1 MTGKPHF
8 IESIEQTISEKLPDN
23 IYILPALRLVSSIP
37 LLLIPCVPFISD
49 HPWVAIVAL
58 LLFGVIDYLDGTSE
72 KTRAADK
79 TKSRFL
85 HRITELPV
93 LLVLSWLNIGIIPVI
108 LLSAKVLLD
117 FLSILITAI
126 GKEKSSHGIR
136 TGINFITLFA
146 LLMLAFNLED
156 DIVTPLFTKYL
167 LLINIAYTAIIA
179 LYNMRV
185 LQKRFIADALSASN
199 LLCGVFSMV
208 FASHGKFGIS
218 LLLLMLGAAFDG
230 FDGAAAR
237 KFGGTRLGVY
247 SDDVADGVN
256 YGIAPGVALYYALG
270 GIEGLVAGILFSTF
284 TISRLV
290 YFTLNKSYSDPN
302 YFSGVPSTIGGIV
315 TLCAIILFKDMPVLT
330 GLMVGIACMQMVSFD
345 AHYRHLGRALS
356 SNRRIIYGMPVLIIM
371 LVIGNYISGVMG
383 PVAIILA
390 VSLIYGFMP
399 TLTHFTSL
407 IRKKPGEGGVMQSRQ
422 TSE

>member
-1 MTGKPHF
+1 MIGKPHF
-8 IESIEQTISEKLPDN
+8 IESTEQKIAEKLPGN
-23 IYILPALRLVSSIP
+23 NYTLPALRLAVSVP
-37 LLLIPCVPFISD
+37 LLLIPFIPSISE
-49 HPWVAIVAL
+49 HPWIAIVAL

-72 KTRAADK
+72 KTREVNK
-79 TKSRFL
+79 TRARFL

-108 LLSAKVLLD
+108 LLSAKVMLD
-117 FLSILITAI
+117 FLSIIITAI
-126 GKEKSSHGIR
+126 GREKSGHGIR
-136 TGINFITLFA
+136 TGINFITLLA
-146 LLMLAFNLED
+146 LLMLAFNLKD
-156 DIVTPLFTKYL
+156 DIATPQFTKYL

-179 LYNMRV
+179 LYNLRV
-185 LQKRFIADALSASN
+185 LQKRFIADALSGSN
-199 LLCGVFSMV
+199 LLCGIFSMV
-208 FASHGKFGIS
+208 FASQGRFGIS

-302 YFSGVPSTIGGIV
+302 YFCGVPSTIGGII

-356 SNRRIIYGMPVLIIM
+356 SNRRIIYGMPVLIII

-383 PVAIILA
+383 PVAIILGI
-390 VSLIYGFMP
+390 SLIYGFMP
-399 TLTHFTSL
+399 TMTHFISL
-407 IRKKPGEGGVMQSRQ
+407 IKKKPGEGGAIEGS
-422 TSE
+422 